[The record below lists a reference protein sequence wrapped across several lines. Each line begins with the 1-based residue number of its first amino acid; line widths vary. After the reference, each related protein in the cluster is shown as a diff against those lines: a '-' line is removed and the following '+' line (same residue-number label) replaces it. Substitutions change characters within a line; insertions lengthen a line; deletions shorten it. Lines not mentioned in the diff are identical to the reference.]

1 MHIVDFQIDAYPISC
16 SPDEHLVN
24 SPSGYPPYGICK
36 PCEGDLRERE
46 RERGG
51 GGGGAGRKTDKRER
65 DILIRE
71 RQTERQIEAI
81 IFSDFRI

>member
-16 SPDEHLVN
+16 GPDEHLVN

-46 RERGG
+46 REREREGGDGG
-51 GGGGAGRKTDKRER
+51 GRQKDRPEREIYTYKREADRKTKRSNN
-65 DILIRE
+65 
-71 RQTERQIEAI
+71 
-81 IFSDFRI
+81 IF